1 MGSNQQGFT
10 MVDRLILVAVI
21 GLVVLEYFLK

>member
-10 MVDRLILVAVI
+10 MVDRLIIVAVI

>member
-1 MGSNQQGFT
+1 MESNQQGFT
-10 MVDRLILVAVI
+10 MVDRLIMIAVI